1 MKYFLNIQFSFAF
14 AFNANI
20 VILHII
26 HIVFITFFIILP
38 SLYLVHNQKSIYLI
52 GNRFVSYRIERVI
65 QIRLLENSYLCSKT
79 NIPLSNQTI
88 INLRLHRDILT
99 RSKNEKMKKII
110 FHFYLTF
117 FFFFNTIAMD
127 NHFRFRY
134 CV

>member
-26 HIVFITFFIILP
+26 HIIFIIFFIILP
-38 SLYLVHNQKSIYLI
+38 SLYLVHNQKSIYVI
-52 GNRFVSYRIERVI
+52 ENRFVSYRIERVI

-88 INLRLHRDILT
+88 INLRLYRDILT

-117 FFFFNTIAMD
+117 FFFFQHNRD
-127 NHFRFRY
+127 G
-134 CV
+134 

>member
-26 HIVFITFFIILP
+26 HIIFIIFFIILP
-38 SLYLVHNQKSIYLI
+38 SLFLVHNQKSIYLI
-52 GNRFVSYRIERVI
+52 GNRFVSCRIERVI

-88 INLRLHRDILT
+88 INLRLYINTFKKRED
-99 RSKNEKMKKII
+99 EKDY
-110 FHFYLTF
+110 FSFLSYFF
-117 FFFFNTIAMD
+117 FFFFNTSIAMD

>member
-38 SLYLVHNQKSIYLI
+38 SLYLVHNQKSIYVI
-52 GNRFVSYRIERVI
+52 ENRFVSYRIERVI

-88 INLRLHRDILT
+88 INLYRDILT

-117 FFFFNTIAMD
+117 FFFFNTSIAMD